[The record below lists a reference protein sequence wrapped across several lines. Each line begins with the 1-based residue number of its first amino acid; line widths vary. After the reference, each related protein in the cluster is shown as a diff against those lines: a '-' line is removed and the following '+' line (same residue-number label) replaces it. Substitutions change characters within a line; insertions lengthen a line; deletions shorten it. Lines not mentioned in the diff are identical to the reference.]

1 MHFIIIDLEWNNTYG
16 RKTKSFI
23 NEVIEIGAV
32 MLDGELREV
41 SRFSCFIK
49 SQIGKKLRGSV
60 KELTNITNEDLRN
73 GVPFTKAL
81 SDLRRW
87 IGAGEHTV
95 VTWGDGDIRVLI
107 ENYRYLNGIDVIPFL
122 KNYADLQSYFQH
134 VLKTSPARQVGL
146 GAAAQMLEIDENDF
160 FLHRAIGD
168 SLLTAEC
175 MRKIYSEQEF
185 SRFIRKCD
193 KGFYEK
199 LSFKPYVISSMDS
212 PLVDRSKLCHVCETC
227 GEPAR
232 QASDWRFVNRQF
244 RATFY
249 CPVCNDKIVV
259 GVSFKK
265 YYDRVE
271 AKKTATVV
279 TQETNDKRQET
290 RKDGS

>member
-1 MHFIIIDLEWNNTYG
+1 MYFIIVDLEWNNTYG

-60 KELTNITNEDLRN
+60 KELTNITNEDIRS

-87 IGAGEHTV
+87 IGPGEHTV

-107 ENYRYLNGIDVIPFL
+107 ENYRYLNGINIIPFL
-122 KNYADLQSYFQH
+122 QNYADLQSYFQH
-134 VLKTSPARQVGL
+134 VMKTSPARQVGL
-146 GAAAQMLEIDENDF
+146 GAAANMLGIDENDF

-175 MRKIYSEQEF
+175 FRKIYDEAEF
-185 SRFIRKCD
+185 KKFIRVCD
-193 KGFYEK
+193 RSFYEK
-199 LSFKPYVISSMDS
+199 LSFKPYVISSLDS
-212 PLVDRSKLCHVCETC
+212 PFIDHTKLSCVCESC
-227 GEPAR
+227 GKPAR
-232 QASDWRFVNRQF
+232 LVSEWRFVNRQF
-244 RATFY
+244 RAIFH
-249 CPVCNDKIVV
+249 CNACDKNIRVC
-259 GVSFKK
+259 VSFKK

-271 AKKTATVV
+271 VKKTTSVV
-279 TQETNDKRQET
+279 TEPKPEDPQ
-290 RKDGS
+290 